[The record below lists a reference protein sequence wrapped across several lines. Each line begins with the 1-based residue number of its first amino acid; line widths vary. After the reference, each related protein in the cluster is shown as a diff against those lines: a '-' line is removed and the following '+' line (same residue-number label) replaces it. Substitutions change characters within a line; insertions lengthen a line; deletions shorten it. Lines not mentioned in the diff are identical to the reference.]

1 MREGQRSHQNRDQ
14 MPLFLL
20 RASKVLRRVAKGMSR
35 SLWVCMDREQ
45 RQHTKCDASRNE
57 SPGSSCSYRLRSAS
71 RFFCASE
78 MGKIHRLRGREQC
91 HDDLQ
96 STCKGEA

>member
-20 RASKVLRRVAKGMSR
+20 RASKALRQVAKGMSR

-45 RQHTKCDASRNE
+45 HQHTKFDGSKNE
-57 SPGSSCSYRLRSAS
+57 SPGSSCSYRSRSAS
-71 RFFCASE
+71 KFFCASE
-78 MGKIHRLRGREQC
+78 MGKIHQLKGREQC
-91 HDDLQ
+91 PHDLQ
-96 STCKGEA
+96 STCK